1 MYINIY
7 HLLSIFP
14 HISLYCSHIYQ
25 KVTDLRPKVVLLCEM
40 LKFSMGKSFA
50 VRNGGCRPWAICWT
64 PRCWV
69 WGRRTW
75 RLWVAVLEIR
85 SEWTPAGNMSR
96 KKSDNKPVGLV
107 IWHDLTWVFHAT
119 TYSIPCLLLI
129 FQWSFR
135 WNLICSHFWSK
146 WHPEIQLY
154 DQWQST
160 LPATN
165 ASFGSIQGLPRN
177 LQIIKANEHW

>member
-1 MYINIY
+1 
-7 HLLSIFP
+7 
-14 HISLYCSHIYQ
+14 
-25 KVTDLRPKVVLLCEM
+25 
-40 LKFSMGKSFA
+40 MGKSFA
-50 VRNGGCRPWAICWT
+50 VRNRGCRPWAICWT
-64 PRCWV
+64 PGCWV

-96 KKSDNKPVGLV
+96 KKNDNKPVGLV
-107 IWHDLTWVFHAT
+107 IRHEFFMQQLIQYHVYCWYFNDLLDGILFAH
-119 TYSIPCLLLI
+119 I
-129 FQWSFR
+129 FEVNGIRKFSF
-135 WNLICSHFWSK
+135 
-146 WHPEIQLY
+146 Y

-177 LQIIKANEHW
+177 LQMIKANEHWLKKHPFFVYFVRCSKT